1 MAGRL
6 KAGLTGLALAA
17 SLPLLGACAGFT
29 PLYAQQGLAAG
40 MSAIAVETPQT
51 RTGYLLREQLEDQ
64 LAVRKDT
71 PAQYR
76 LAVVIVERRR
86 PRGLNPDDTPT
97 RYELKLDLTYTL
109 TEIAGG
115 KVVLKGAKPI
125 FISTD
130 AVVQP
135 YASVAAQQDAE
146 LRAATEAAELIRTD
160 VALAL
165 AGK

>member
-1 MAGRL
+1 M
-6 KAGLTGLALAA
+6 
-17 SLPLLGACAGFT
+17 
-29 PLYAQQGLAAG
+29 Y
-40 MSAIAVETPQT
+40 
-51 RTGYLLREQLEDQ
+51 
-64 LAVRKDT
+64 T

-76 LAVVIVERRR
+76 LAVVSVERRR
-86 PRGLNPDDTPT
+86 ARGLNPDDTPT

-146 LRAATEAAELIRTD
+146 LRAATEAAELIRTNKTHTHTKKKTTPNKQTTNTTNKSPTRPFAPPCFM
-160 VALAL
+160 VAT
-165 AGK
+165 